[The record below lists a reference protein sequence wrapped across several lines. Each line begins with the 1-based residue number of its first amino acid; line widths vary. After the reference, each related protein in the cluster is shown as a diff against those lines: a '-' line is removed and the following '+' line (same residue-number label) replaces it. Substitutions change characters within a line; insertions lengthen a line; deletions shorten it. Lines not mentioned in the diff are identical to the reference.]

1 MPGRG
6 GGGDFPVLPNRLCA
20 AKLFSVSQF
29 LTEYTAVKRF
39 EPRSRFKSRPSMII
53 QVNVVLRHCR
63 QQQPYSGLR
72 IHPHDHTQPT
82 YESIQF
88 CYLVCSDEQG
98 VFLGRSFAQ
107 GVMFGKVQSFV
118 GNKN

>member
-1 MPGRG
+1 MPG
-6 GGGDFPVLPNRLCA
+6 GGGGFPVLPKKPSA
-20 AKLFSVSQF
+20 PKLFSVSQF
-29 LTEYTAVKRF
+29 LTEYTVVKRF
-39 EPRSRFKSRPSMII
+39 EPRSGFISRLSMIV
-53 QVNVVLRHCR
+53 QGNVVLRHCR
-63 QQQPYSGLR
+63 QQQSYSGLC

-82 YESIQF
+82 YEKIQF

-98 VFLGRSFAQ
+98 VFLGRSFAE

>member
-1 MPGRG
+1 MPK
-6 GGGDFPVLPNRLCA
+6 RLSA

-29 LTEYTAVKRF
+29 LTEYTVVKRF
-39 EPRSRFKSRPSMII
+39 VPRSRFISRLSMIVH
-53 QVNVVLRHCR
+53 VNVVLRHCS
-63 QQQPYSGLR
+63 QQQSSSGLR

-88 CYLVCSDEQG
+88 CYLLCSDEQG

-118 GNKN
+118 GYKN

>member
-1 MPGRG
+1 
-6 GGGDFPVLPNRLCA
+6 
-20 AKLFSVSQF
+20 
-29 LTEYTAVKRF
+29 
-39 EPRSRFKSRPSMII
+39 MII

-82 YESIQF
+82 YEKIQF

-98 VFLGRSFAQ
+98 VFLGRSSAQ
-107 GVMFGKVQSFV
+107 GVMFGKVQSFPLRNEFPAFWEFL
-118 GNKN
+118 GILKNS

>member
-1 MPGRG
+1 
-6 GGGDFPVLPNRLCA
+6 
-20 AKLFSVSQF
+20 
-29 LTEYTAVKRF
+29 
-39 EPRSRFKSRPSMII
+39 MII
-53 QVNVVLRHCR
+53 QVNVVLRHCH
-63 QQQPYSGLR
+63 QKQPYSGLR

-82 YESIQF
+82 YEKIQF

-98 VFLGRSFAQ
+98 VFLGRSSIQ

>member
-1 MPGRG
+1 MPK
-6 GGGDFPVLPNRLCA
+6 RLSA
-20 AKLFSVSQF
+20 AKLFLVSEF
-29 LTEYTAVKRF
+29 LTEYTVVKRF
-39 EPRSRFKSRPSMII
+39 ELRSRFISRLSMII
-53 QVNVVLRHCR
+53 QVNVVLRHCS
-63 QQQPYSGLR
+63 QQQSYSGLR
-72 IHPHDHTQPT
+72 IHLHDHTQPT

-107 GVMFGKVQSFV
+107 GVMFGIVQSFM

>member
-1 MPGRG
+1 
-6 GGGDFPVLPNRLCA
+6 
-20 AKLFSVSQF
+20 
-29 LTEYTAVKRF
+29 
-39 EPRSRFKSRPSMII
+39 MIV
-53 QVNVVLRHCR
+53 QVNVVLRHCS
-63 QQQPYSGLR
+63 QQQSYSGLR

-118 GNKN
+118 GTRINFLFHLLLQRQF

>member
-1 MPGRG
+1 
-6 GGGDFPVLPNRLCA
+6 
-20 AKLFSVSQF
+20 
-29 LTEYTAVKRF
+29 
-39 EPRSRFKSRPSMII
+39 MII
-53 QVNVVLRHCR
+53 QVNLVLCHSS
-63 QQQPYSGLR
+63 QQQSYSGLGF
-72 IHPHDHTQPT
+72 HPHDHTQPT

-98 VFLGRSFAQ
+98 VFLARSFAQ

>member
-6 GGGDFPVLPNRLCA
+6 GGGGFPVFPKRLST
-20 AKLFSVSQF
+20 AKLFSVSQY
-29 LTEYTAVKRF
+29 LTEYRVVKRF
-39 EPRSRFKSRPSMII
+39 EPRSHFRSRLSII
-53 QVNVVLRHCR
+53 VHVNVVLRHCS
-63 QQQPYSGLR
+63 QQQSYSGLR

-88 CYLVCSDEQG
+88 CYLVCSEG

-107 GVMFGKVQSFV
+107 GVMFGKGQSFMA
-118 GNKN
+118 NKN